1 MRKADGKRPLHSILA
16 NRPLLQQPVDF
27 GFGLD
32 QVEFLDF
39 SRYVVNSQF
48 HSGCHTGHSQKAGG
62 QIRNYATS

>member
-1 MRKADGKRPLHSILA
+1 MRKVDRKRRLHPILA
-16 NRPLLQQPVDF
+16 NRPLLQQPIDF

-48 HSGCHTGHSQKAGG
+48 HSGRHTG
-62 QIRNYATS
+62 R